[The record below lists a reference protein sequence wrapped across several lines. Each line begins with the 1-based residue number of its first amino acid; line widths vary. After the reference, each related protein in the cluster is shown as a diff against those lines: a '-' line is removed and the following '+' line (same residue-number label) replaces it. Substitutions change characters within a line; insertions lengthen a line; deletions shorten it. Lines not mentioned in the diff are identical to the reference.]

1 MFTSRAE
8 YRLLLREDNADQRLT
23 EEGYKLGLVGEDRWR
38 AFNEK
43 IDAIEIERQRLKTTW
58 IQPKSVAAEKIAPH
72 VNRPLSREYNLF
84 ELLKRPEINYDLV
97 SDDGVTIDPVV
108 GEQLEIEAKYSGY
121 IERQKDE
128 IIRLKNH
135 ENTVIPA
142 SFNYSAVSGL
152 SNEVVQK
159 LTAAKP
165 KNLARASRI
174 QGVTPAAISL
184 LLISLKKHAA

>member
-23 EEGYKLGLVGEDRWR
+23 EKGYKLGLDGEDRWR
-38 AFNEK
+38 SFYEK

-58 IQPKSVAAEKIAPH
+58 IQPESMAAEKISPH

-97 SDDGVTIDPVV
+97 SDAAVTIDPVV

-128 IIRLKNH
+128 ITRLKNH

-152 SNEVVQK
+152 SNEAVQK

-174 QGVTPAAISL
+174 QGVTPATISL

>member
-1 MFTSRAE
+1 METLS
-8 YRLLLREDNADQRLT
+8 LLNFKMELKKQERQN
-23 EEGYKLGLVGEDRWR
+23 K
-38 AFNEK
+38 
-43 IDAIEIERQRLKTTW
+43 IER
-58 IQPKSVAAEKIAPH
+58 
-72 VNRPLSREYNLF
+72 
-84 ELLKRPEINYDLV
+84 LKRKMQNKKEQVIAKMLKH
-97 SDDGVTIDPVV
+97 SETIT
-108 GEQLEIEAKYSGY
+108 EKS
-121 IERQKDE
+121 RQKDE

-184 LLISLKKHAA
+184 LLISLKKHAAQILLAR

>member
-1 MFTSRAE
+1 M
-8 YRLLLREDNADQRLT
+8 
-23 EEGYKLGLVGEDRWR
+23 
-38 AFNEK
+38 
-43 IDAIEIERQRLKTTW
+43 
-58 IQPKSVAAEKIAPH
+58 
-72 VNRPLSREYNLF
+72 
-84 ELLKRPEINYDLV
+84 V
-97 SDDGVTIDPVV
+97 SDAEVKIDPVV

-128 IIRLKNH
+128 IKRLKNH
-135 ENTVIPA
+135 ENTVIPE

-152 SNEVVQK
+152 SNEVIQK